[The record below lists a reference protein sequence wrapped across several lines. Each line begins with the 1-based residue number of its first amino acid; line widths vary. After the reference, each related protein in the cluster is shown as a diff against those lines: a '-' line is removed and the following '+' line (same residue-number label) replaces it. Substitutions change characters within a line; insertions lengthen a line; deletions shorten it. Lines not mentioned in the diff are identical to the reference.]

1 MSAHL
6 VIQLITPQPGQ
17 ILRHTGS
24 IHVSAYVTLS
34 CGAPTCSGGRYDPRG
49 FRVTAELFREDLLVC
64 ASYMSFMET
73 ASEFVCD
80 LLTKDRGRHKLV
92 ISALDN
98 NSGMAGRNSWDLEIR
113 P

>member
-1 MSAHL
+1 
-6 VIQLITPQPGQ
+6 
-17 ILRHTGS
+17 
-24 IHVSAYVTLS
+24 
-34 CGAPTCSGGRYDPRG
+34 
-49 FRVTAELFREDLLVC
+49 
-64 ASYMSFMET
+64 MSFMET